1 MADFEDFLGGA
12 VGGASTGAA
21 LGPWGAL
28 AGGVLGGILGA
39 TKKKPPKYQD
49 PYQGLRDFGISQ
61 LLTSHQGADQAAVTS
76 GWNQQLA
83 RDQME
88 QVGNNPNFA
97 SNAAALSGI
106 NNKIEREAE
115 RGSQSA
121 ALQGA
126 QIDANSRAQGLSA
139 LTGAS
144 QLAQN
149 QFELNQA
156 YADRPTFLETLGQ
169 NALGTAAGLGASN
182 LVTQPT
188 STPPDS
194 GLTVPPIFN
203 QQFTPPTVSAPSL
216 TDAVYP
222 EFPKTMASP
231 TPAVYGGSDTPNDSF
246 NGLSS
251 LSPQFNPITPAYD
264 LDYLTQQNF
273 SPSRYLLR

>member
-1 MADFEDFLGGA
+1 MADFEDILGGA
-12 VGGASTGAA
+12 AGGAASGAA

-28 AGGVLGGILGA
+28 AGGVLGGVLGGF
-39 TKKKPPKYQD
+39 KKKPPKFTD

-61 LLTSHQGADQAAVTS
+61 LLTSHQGADQAAVTA

-88 QVGNNPNFA
+88 QVGNNSNFA

-106 NNKIEREAE
+106 DNKIQRESE

-126 QIDANSRAQGLSA
+126 AIDSQSRAQGLSA

-144 QLAQN
+144 ELAQN
-149 QFELNQA
+149 QFMLNQG

-182 LVTQPT
+182 LATQA
-188 STPPDS
+188 PPQPSDG

-203 QQFTPPTVSAPSL
+203 QQLNPPTTSAPSL
-216 TDAVYP
+216 TNAVYP
-222 EFPKTMASP
+222 EFPKTMAP
-231 TPAVYGGSDTPNDSF
+231 NNPNVYGENADASF

-251 LSPQFNPITPAYD
+251 LSPAYNPISPN
-264 LDYLTQQNF
+264 LDYDYLNSTF